1 MRHTRTHTG
10 CLPLALSPVALLA
23 MTLAT
28 DRSEAQSANAAPLAI
43 VGGTLIDGTGNPP
56 RTDVTIHIEQGRIKS
71 ITSSATA
78 PRSDEQIIDAHGR
91 FVLPGLIDANSH
103 ATLYGQ
109 PQRSDTLLKY
119 GDRGEDL
126 AIEFTQKTLKYG
138 VTTIRDSYGILPVD
152 IAARNAIERGDRI
165 GSRLLAA
172 GNIIGWGGT
181 YSLTFSMTRADAVP
195 RQRGLELTPFQAY
208 WNDLI
213 TQGTGEN
220 LTDMTPDQLRLAI
233 DHYLDKGPD
242 FIKYG
247 GTAHFLRPTLI
258 GFSLEQQ
265 KAIVEEAHKRG
276 RKVDVH
282 ATSPEGLR
290 LSVEAGID
298 LIQHADILSQDYP
311 DDLVRLIQKRKP
323 ICSIM
328 SNLSTGRLW
337 SEYQAQRSA
346 ADEKYSKMPAP
357 ATTAER
363 NTRRESVGLYGD
375 AIEYQRRNTVRLMKA
390 GCRITVGTDAAIFDA
405 PEFRTAPPLV
415 ESSPGIATQRA
426 IEGLVE
432 LGMSPMQALVA
443 ATGNGGIAT
452 NIPDLGTIEPGKL
465 ADVLILS
472 ADPLQDIHNIEKI
485 FAVIARGRPVD
496 PDRLPERPV
505 FKE

>member
-1 MRHTRTHTG
+1 MAFVSLTLTTG
-10 CLPLALSPVALLA
+10 QSQ
-23 MTLAT
+23 
-28 DRSEAQSANAAPLAI
+28 AQSDPGDALAI
-43 VGGTLIDGTGNPP
+43 VGGTLIDGTGSPP
-56 RTDVTIHIEQGRIKS
+56 RQDVTIHIEHGRIKS
-71 ITSSATA
+71 ITPSTTK
-78 PRSDEQIIDAHGR
+78 PGSDERVIDARGR
-91 FVLPGLIDANSH
+91 FVLPGFIDANAH

-126 AIEFTQKTLKYG
+126 ATEFTQRTLKYG

-152 IAARNAIERGDRI
+152 IAARTAIERGDRI

-181 YSLTFSMTRADAVP
+181 FSLTFSMTRADAVP
-195 RQRGLELTPFQAY
+195 RQKGLELTPFQAY

-213 TQGTGEN
+213 TQGTGED
-220 LTDMTPDQLRLAI
+220 LTDMTPDQLRVAI
-233 DHYLDKGPD
+233 DRYLDKGPD

-276 RKVDVH
+276 KKVDVH

-298 LIQHADILSQDYP
+298 LIQHADALSRDYP
-311 DDLVRLIQKRKP
+311 DDLVKLIQKRKP
-323 ICSIM
+323 TCSLM

-337 SEYQAQRSA
+337 TDYQAQRAA
-346 ADEKYSKMPAP
+346 ADEKYSKMPPP
-357 ATTAER
+357 ATVAER
-363 NTRRESVGLYGD
+363 NTRRDTVGLYGD
-375 AIEYQRRNTVRLMKA
+375 MIEYQRRNSTRLIKA

-405 PEFRTAPPLV
+405 PEFRTVPPLP
-415 ESSPGIATQRA
+415 EASPGIATHRA

-432 LGMSPMQALVA
+432 LGMTPMQALVA
-443 ATGNGGIAT
+443 ATRNGGIAT

-465 ADVLILS
+465 ADVLVLD

-485 FAVIARGRPVD
+485 RAVIARGKPID
-496 PDRLPERPV
+496 TERLPERPV